1 MTRSPFQDQFS
12 ADRPATLVAGAL
24 RGYRQWEVTLD
35 MRLKSVTQNHIWH
48 TPMRAICRH
57 PETDHAA
64 PHGDCACGIY
74 ACHRPDDDQLASP
87 SVLHPGCVVTG
98 VVEAWGRVEVG
109 ERGFRAQHTEIVA
122 LEYAMP
128 TQANLVRALGESRY
142 IFDERRRTEL
152 PDGRVVKTVEL
163 VLYLGSPRK
172 WQDQLAERYPSVKV
186 FDDRASMVRAYPP
199 VDVSGLLPR

>member
-1 MTRSPFQDQFS
+1 VSRSPFQDEFS
-12 ADRPATLVAGAL
+12 ADRPTTLVAGAL

-35 MRLKSVTQNHIWH
+35 MKLKAVTQNHIWH
-48 TPMRAICRH
+48 SPMRAICRH
-57 PETDHAA
+57 PDTDHRA
-64 PHGDCACGIY
+64 PDRDCSCGIY
-74 ACHRPDDDQLASP
+74 ACHRPDDDQLAAS

-98 VVEAWGRVEVG
+98 VIEAWGRVEVG
-109 ERGFRAQHTEIVA
+109 QRGFRAQHTRIVA

-128 TQANLVRALGESRY
+128 TQANLVQALGESRY

-163 VLYLGSPRK
+163 VLYLGHPRK
-172 WQDQLAERYPSVKV
+172 WEDKLAEHYPAVQV
-186 FDDRASMVRAYPP
+186 FADRAAMVRAYPP